1 MTSTWAGLTT
11 ALTSLRTQRVAI
23 DVTGQ
28 NIANVNTPGYARQ
41 RVQLTAGVGVDV
53 SAIQRLQNGILV
65 NRSRTEEA
73 QLADLSVSST
83 ALREIEQVFAEPS
96 PNGLQAKLDALWT
109 GFADIARD
117 PTNRAA
123 RIQVLAQAN
132 DITSWMYD
140 ASAEL
145 TEIASTHRKD
155 LASLIAT
162 VNGQAEE
169 VSRLNIAISQ
179 SVEDTSAM
187 NALIDQRGALAAKIA
202 QAVGGVY
209 TLNAAN
215 MMTISLGGGTLVSPM
230 SYRTLQVATAAG
242 TTSVQFADDSSTA
255 TITSGSAGAHLT
267 TINTTVEDWRDTLDT
282 VAAALTSKVNTV
294 HTTGYDLSGT
304 IGGNFFTGTT
314 ADTITVAITD
324 GTRIAASG
332 IAPSGGV
339 ASLDGSKAD
348 ALAQLATSTAGPDE
362 KYQDLVVSLAMDVK
376 NTEQAAETQKAMSF
390 SITSQINA
398 ESGVSIDEEMANL
411 LAYQRAYE
419 AASRL
424 LTTIDSV
431 LEILINRTGLVGR

>member
-1 MTSTWAGLTT
+1 MVSTWAGITT

-53 SAIQRLQNGILV
+53 AAIQRLQNGILV
-65 NRSRTEEA
+65 NRSRQEEA
-73 QLADLSVSST
+73 QLQDFAVSTT
-83 ALREIEQVFAEPS
+83 ALKEIEQVFAEPS
-96 PNGLQAKLDALWT
+96 PNGLQAKLDAFWS
-109 GFADIARD
+109 GFSDIARD
-117 PTNRAA
+117 PSNRAA
-123 RIQVLAQAN
+123 RIAVLAQAN
-132 DITSWMYD
+132 DIASWMYG

-145 TEIASTHRKD
+145 TDIASTHRKD
-155 LASLIAT
+155 LSSLITT

-169 VSRLNIAISQ
+169 VARLNNAISQ
-179 SVEDTSAM
+179 SVPDTSAM
-187 NALIDQRGALAAKIA
+187 NALIDQRAALAEQIAK
-202 QAVGGVY
+202 AVGGVY

-215 MMTISLGGGTLVSPM
+215 MMSISLGGGMLVSPT
-230 SYRTLQVATAAG
+230 SHRDLQVATGGG
-242 TTSVQFADDSSTA
+242 TTSVQFADTGGTA
-255 TITSGSAGAHLT
+255 TITSGAAAAHLT

-282 VAAALTSKVNTV
+282 VAAALASKVNAV

-304 IGGNFFTGTT
+304 IGGTFFTGTT
-314 ADTITVAITD
+314 ADTLAVAITD
-324 GTRIAASG
+324 GTRIAASA
-332 IAPSGGV
+332 IAPTGGV

-362 KYQDLVVSLAMDVK
+362 KYQGLVVDLGMDVK
-376 NTEQAAETQKAMSF
+376 AAEQAAESQKAMAF
-390 SITSQINA
+390 SLTSQINV
-398 ESGVSIDEEMANL
+398 ESGVSIDEEMTNL